1 MPPRKRATGS
11 SVQVPVRMDGEN
23 PLVLTSTRPED
34 VEKVVAFVLD
44 DVEYLVPKTV
54 SRGWVVRM
62 MRLSKELGFEAA
74 MYEGMTEFYGEEAME
89 KLEDADLSEEMWDA
103 LQKIFVRTV
112 YGDDAVKN
120 IEKEIRQQQRG
131 KARR

>member
-1 MPPRKRATGS
+1 MPPRKRAS
-11 SVQVPVRMDGEN
+11 SVQVPVRVDGDG
-23 PLVLTSTRPED
+23 PLVLTSARPED
-34 VEKVVAFVLD
+34 VERVVAFVLD
-44 DVEYLVPKTV
+44 EVEYTVPKTV

-103 LQKIFVRTV
+103 LQKIFIRTV
-112 YGDDAVKN
+112 YGDDAVKE
-120 IEKEIRQQQRG
+120 IEKEIRKQERG